1 MMTLSHGGLKVTTRL
16 RSTLLPIAALLVA
29 VATTAT
35 ARPARAD
42 NRTVAREAYKEGTRY
57 FEVGDFQNALEAFK
71 KAYVAYEEPA
81 FLFNMAQCYRLLK
94 NNQEA
99 LRAYKLYLRKVPQA
113 PNRDEIERLIQQLEI
128 AIEQERITSTMPPV
142 EPVAPGGKRIARTTD
157 RRPESGTPSRTG
169 TTTTTTTTTTEP
181 GGGATEPGAATEPG
195 TTTEPGST
203 TTAAAATRPAARKDD
218 APKPLYKKWWLWVAV
233 GGGVAVI
240 AIAAGAGAAASSRP
254 DFKPTLPDIGPAA
267 LEVRF

>member
-1 MMTLSHGGLKVTTRL
+1 MRSIRL
-16 RSTLLPIAALLVA
+16 TSNHLRVVVVAAALLA
-29 VATTAT
+29 LTP
-35 ARPARAD
+35 RPAHAD
-42 NRTVAREAYKEGTRY
+42 NRAVAREAYREGTRY
-57 FEVGDFQNALEAFK
+57 FEVGDFQSALASFK

-113 PNRDEIERLIQQLEI
+113 PNREEIVRLIAQIEI

-142 EPVAPGGKRIARTTD
+142 EPVAPGGKKVARTQP
-157 RRPESGTPSRTG
+157 RPTTPGTTSPS
-169 TTTTTTTTTTEP
+169 TTTTPGEPATTEP
-181 GGGATEPGAATEPG
+181 GKTAEPATPPAEPPT
-195 TTTEPGST
+195 ST
-203 TTAAAATRPAARKDD
+203 VAARPTEKRDE
-218 APKPLYKKWWLWVAV
+218 APKPIYKKWWFWVAI

-240 AIAAGAGAAASSRP
+240 AVAAGAGAAASSRP
-254 DFKPTLPDIGPAA
+254 DFKPTLPDVGPAA

>member
-1 MMTLSHGGLKVTTRL
+1 VTTRL
-16 RSTLLPIAALLVA
+16 RSTFLPVAALLVA
-29 VATTAT
+29 VAATTVT
-35 ARPARAD
+35 ARPAHAD
-42 NRTVAREAYKEGTRY
+42 NRAVAREAYKEGTRY

-113 PNRDEIERLIQQLEI
+113 PNREEIERLIQQLEI

-142 EPVAPGGKRIARTTD
+142 ETAAPGGKKIARTT
-157 RRPESGTPSRTG
+157 RTEPGRTGTTTEPGGGTTTTTEPEPAGGTTTTTTTTEQGG
-169 TTTTTTTTTTEP
+169 TTTTTTTTTTV
-181 GGGATEPGAATEPG
+181 AKQDK
-195 TTTEPGST
+195 
-203 TTAAAATRPAARKDD
+203 KDE
-218 APKPLYKKWWLWVAV
+218 APKPIYKKWWFWVAI

-240 AIAAGAGAAASSRP
+240 AVAAGVGAAASSRP